1 MEINRK
7 AIKKNAKLVI
17 VKTKP
22 SPISVGFVYAM
33 ICYVLEFLVEKI
45 SGEYGM
51 IQDTLEQYAA
61 GNMSYVPTAPEIS
74 GWGWVL
80 IIALSVMTLMMFVG
94 FTIYCIQICQ
104 FREAGVGNLFDGFGM
119 FSKYLWLEVLSYL
132 LICMW
137 TLLLIVPGIIAFYRY
152 RMALNVMIENPE
164 LNAFDCLRRSSQMMN
179 GHKGELFVL
188 DLSFLGWFLLSLIP
202 GVVIWTA
209 PYTSITYTNYYL
221 ALRDMPRSTFDATV

>member
-1 MEINRK
+1 MEINRE

-17 VKTKP
+17 IKTKP
-22 SPISVGFVYAM
+22 SPILVGFVYIM

-45 SGEYGM
+45 SGEYAM
-51 IQDTLEQYAA
+51 VQDTLEQYAA

-80 IIALSVMTLMMFVG
+80 IIALLVMMLMMFVG
-94 FTIYCIQICQ
+94 FTIYRIQICQ
-104 FREAGVGNLFDGFGM
+104 FRKAGVGNLLDGFGM
-119 FSKYLWLEVLSYL
+119 FSKYLWLEILSYL

-152 RMALNVMIENPE
+152 RMALNLMIENPE
-164 LNAFDCLRRSSQMMN
+164 LGVFDCLRRSSQMMN
-179 GHKGELFVL
+179 GRKRELFLL

-202 GVVIWTA
+202 GVVFWTA
-209 PYTSITYTNYYL
+209 PYTGITYTNYYL
-221 ALRDMPRSTFDATV
+221 ALRDMPQSTFDTTV